1 MYTARAKNHYTI
13 FEGLAFSKI
22 HTFSKYVLEPVE
34 KQRLIDKITNFN
46 RITHLFQKILK
57 FAVNTLTREMYK
69 CRPSMHIQATSGRV
83 FKVDTEFLKKY
94 LDTSKNP
101 GMPPGKTDGDALEKK
116 VA

>member
-1 MYTARAKNHYTI
+1 
-13 FEGLAFSKI
+13 
-22 HTFSKYVLEPVE
+22 
-34 KQRLIDKITNFN
+34 
-46 RITHLFQKILK
+46 
-57 FAVNTLTREMYK
+57 
-69 CRPSMHIQATSGRV
+69 MHIQATSGRV